1 MTDLIATTPGLY
13 PLPDWAKDELSEL
26 KGHQKGDLIDGDE
39 GPEIADAYQRARSE
53 VVDAQADA
61 GLDRVVEG
69 QLRWDDMLAH
79 PLTTHENV
87 ETGGIVR
94 YYDNNNFYRDPQVQ
108 GELTP
113 SGDVAA
119 ELDAVETDALQAVLP
134 GPYSL
139 ADLASDDYYGD
150 EAEFL
155 DAIADYL
162 AGEID
167 GFPGHETLFLL
178 EPSLVENPPDEDE
191 NERASEAI
199 DRVAD
204 ATDADVVVHTYWGA
218 VPEKTYAHLM
228 DADVDAI
235 GFDFVTDA
243 ERLDD
248 GRFRLVGN
256 EGAFVAERVVLGVGF
271 NDERPD
277 PPLPRTGKGLH
288 YCLHCDAYMFVDE
301 SVYVMGHSDS
311 AAYVAMIMLNF
322 TDEVDLL
329 LRGDEPTWSDETDEL
344 VRAHPVDIVE
354 AEISG
359 MAKRDDGWL
368 ESFEF
373 EDGTVREY
381 KGGFAMYGSNYN
393 TTLFEALDVDLDD
406 DGTVPVDDHGRTS
419 VDGVFAVGDITPG
432 HNQIPVAMGT
442 GAKAGI
448 AIHMELR
455 EFPKSLDEIRA
466 EGAVS
471 VDDVPGI
478 SPGLLDKAKQFK
490 ESHAD
495 D

>member
-243 ERLDD
+243 DASLYNINEYGTKSQIAMGLVD
-248 GRFRLVGN
+248 GQNTLV
-256 EGAFVAERVVLGVGF
+256 ESPETIRDRVEWVQDNTHTDFEQAYLTANTELFYLPVNKFEDKLQALG
-271 NDERPD
+271 
-277 PPLPRTGKGLH
+277 
-288 YCLHCDAYMFVDE
+288 DA
-301 SVYVMGHSDS
+301 
-311 AAYVAMIMLNF
+311 AALA
-322 TDEVDLL
+322 EVD
-329 LRGDEPTWSDETDEL
+329 
-344 VRAHPVDIVE
+344 A
-354 AEISG
+354 
-359 MAKRDDGWL
+359 
-368 ESFEF
+368 
-373 EDGTVREY
+373 
-381 KGGFAMYGSNYN
+381 
-393 TTLFEALDVDLDD
+393 
-406 DGTVPVDDHGRTS
+406 
-419 VDGVFAVGDITPG
+419 
-432 HNQIPVAMGT
+432 
-442 GAKAGI
+442 
-448 AIHMELR
+448 
-455 EFPKSLDEIRA
+455 
-466 EGAVS
+466 
-471 VDDVPGI
+471 
-478 SPGLLDKAKQFK
+478 
-490 ESHAD
+490 
-495 D
+495 